1 MMDKV
6 TGVLLVDDD
15 PLVRSSL
22 KVIVEADR
30 SMRVVGMAG
39 DGHEAVAQFSRLQ
52 PDILL
57 MDIRMGEMDG
67 LAAGARI
74 LESHPDAR
82 ILFLTTFADD
92 EYIIKA
98 LRMGAHGYLLK
109 QDFESIVP
117 ALKAVMAG
125 QSVFG
130 DTIMARIPFW
140 MGKSTDTD
148 TKATKVDRGFQT
160 PESLSLLT
168 ANPLRERER
177 ELIRLVAEGLNN
189 REIAARLFLG
199 EGTVRNQLSVILEKL
214 GLRDRTQL
222 VIFYYK
228 NRQAID

>member
-1 MMDKV
+1 MVDKV
-6 TGVLLVDDD
+6 MRVLLVDDD

-30 SMRVVGMAG
+30 SLCVVGTAG
-39 DGHEAVAQFSRLQ
+39 DGHEAVVQFDRLQ

-67 LAAGARI
+67 LSAGGTI
-74 LESHPDAR
+74 LNAHPDAR

-130 DTIMARIPFW
+130 DTIMARIPIW
-140 MGKSTDTD
+140 MGPSTEAEKTRLAGEGANASTD
-148 TKATKVDRGFQT
+148 AL
-160 PESLSLLT
+160 PLSPG
-168 ANPLRERER
+168 NSLRERER

-228 NRQAID
+228 NRKAID